1 MMIWMWKYVLI
12 EFNGKMYNMNGIYK
26 VFIDGELVA
35 EQKNKLTLLGRSN
48 ALKTMLGLV
57 PSFAG
62 SMGIGISGLGNTASG
77 AYETRTDLDFSVGR
91 YPIIAASLGQ
101 APLDEDILVYTARIT
116 DPSRYSIRELGL
128 YANKLSSNFESDN
141 TVLFNFESGDP
152 LKETIS
158 SVDYYVDD
166 PNKPTG
172 LATIINTTTETF
184 GPYIRLGN
192 YALKLTGTSG
202 VFFNDSII
210 DMSYVAPYDQFVLA
224 AHFTDDVVLN
234 IKFSDGTNTATYG
247 FDPAPSPQTFSA
259 GYKVLSMQKNEG
271 DGYASV
277 DWSNITSVIFD
288 NVSSATTVIDGLR
301 VKRYRTVDS
310 VEGLVSRAV
319 LATAIEKPEGSTVDI
334 QYLLEMGLVM

>member
-1 MMIWMWKYVLI
+1 
-12 EFNGKMYNMNGIYK
+12 MYNMNGIYK

-62 SMGIGISGLGNTASG
+62 SMGIGISGLGNTSSG
-77 AYETRTDLDFSVGR
+77 RYETRTDLDFSVGR

-101 APLDEDILVYTARIT
+101 APLDEDILVYTARVT

-202 VFFNDSII
+202 VFFNDSVI

-234 IKFSDGTNTATYG
+234 IKFSDGATTATYG
-247 FDPAPSPQTFSA
+247 FDPSGT
-259 GYKVLSMQKNEG
+259 GYKVLSMQKNEVS
-271 DGYASV
+271 GYASL
-277 DWSNITSVIFD
+277 DWSNITSVTFD

-319 LATAIEKPEGSTVDI
+319 LATAIEKPEGSIVDI

>member
-1 MMIWMWKYVLI
+1 MI

-62 SMGIGISGLGNTASG
+62 SMGIGISGLGNTSSG
-77 AYETRTDLDFSVGR
+77 RYETRTDLDFSVGR

-101 APLDEDILVYTARIT
+101 APLDEDILVYTARVT

-202 VFFNDSII
+202 VFFNDSVI

-234 IKFSDGTNTATYG
+234 IKFSDGATTATYG
-247 FDPAPSPQTFSA
+247 FDPSGT
-259 GYKVLSMQKNEG
+259 GYKVLSMQKNEVS
-271 DGYASV
+271 GYASL
-277 DWSNITSVIFD
+277 DWSNITSVTFD

-319 LATAIEKPEGSTVDI
+319 LATAIEKPEGSIVDI